1 MSNQPKLTSLSLRG
15 KDVLL
20 INKFPVTE
28 EFIVLLEEIMIHD
41 EPFHTM
47 RKLLDGA
54 LDHAVLSKGDI
65 TEDLES
71 YFFTIRLICKLI
83 EIHAD
88 FYRRRFNTEDFP
100 KE

>member
-1 MSNQPKLTSLSLRG
+1 
-15 KDVLL
+15 
-20 INKFPVTE
+20 
-28 EFIVLLEEIMIHD
+28 
-41 EPFHTM
+41 M